1 MSRWLL
7 VSALFASFATVVDV
21 HAEIPRL
28 GIFRK
33 KNPDK
38 DEPQPKSKQI
48 VETLKSDTDEKKR
61 QAAAVQLRDEDPRTN
76 ADILPT
82 LIASLQRDP
91 STAVRSE
98 VAETIGKLKP
108 VSQVAGA
115 ALEQTF
121 VSDPSESVRKSSQ
134 KALWDYH
141 LNGYRSTG
149 ANAAMPQTAEPPL
162 AKPKSA
168 PIALPVSRQKPLT
181 TATAVAPPAT
191 TPAPARPITTGI
203 GKGAIYPQ
211 TIEPPLA
218 KPKETAI
225 VPPVPSIQVPPLPK
239 NDNPG
244 IAIPTPVELPSIPK
258 VTDGVPTIPPL
269 PATPSIPPPN

>member
-7 VSALFASFATVVDV
+7 VGTLFASFGTAVDV

-38 DEPQPKSKQI
+38 EEPQPKSKQI
-48 VETLKSDTDEKKR
+48 VETLKSDPDEKKR

-91 STAVRSE
+91 STAVRSDI
-98 VAETIGKLKP
+98 AETIGKLKP

-115 ALEQTF
+115 ALEQTLL
-121 VSDPSESVRKSSQ
+121 SDPSESVRKSSQ

-162 AKPKSA
+162 AKPKSV
-168 PIALPVSRQKPLT
+168 PVALPVSRLKPT
-181 TATAVAPPAT
+181 P
-191 TPAPARPITTGI
+191 PAPAVVAAVPPRAITKGI
-203 GKGAIYPQ
+203 GKGAIYAQ

-218 KPKETAI
+218 KPKEI
-225 VPPVPSIQVPPLPK
+225 VVVVPPVPSIQVPPLPK
-239 NDNPG
+239 AEG
-244 IAIPTPVELPSIPK
+244 ITIPTPVEIPK
-258 VTDGVPTIPPL
+258 VIDGLPVIPPL